1 MTVFAVEY
9 VYDAE
14 SAESRNA
21 ARPAHREW
29 TAGLAQ
35 EGTLLASGPYS
46 DGAGA
51 LLILRADDEQALNE
65 LLKEDPFA
73 AASAI
78 SGIRTTAWAPVT
90 GLLAPHSA

>member
-14 SAESRNA
+14 SAQTRDA

-29 TAGLAQ
+29 TANLAQ

-51 LLILRADDEQALNE
+51 LLIFKAADEQALNE
-65 LLKEDPFA
+65 LLREDPFA
-73 AASAI
+73 GAGAI
-78 SGIRTTAWAPVT
+78 SGTRTMAWAPVT
-90 GLLAPHSA
+90 GQLAGHAG